1 MAVYVRHDR
10 LIVPFIEGYNNGRGH
25 LVLYLGNTTIHTP
38 RVPCNYCYTRC
49 IRRVCQKTNKT
60 KVTCG
65 IFHAIPQETAAQLFY
80 NTTWKIQW
88 LIVSMQRAIGRLGV
102 IPSRIQRLSCILIVA
117 CNENGYRRNG
127 GISLE
132 VDTYSTQGRRDIHS
146 RIMLQTPKMSN
157 ILENSLLS
165 FCGHSNSVTC

>member
-1 MAVYVRHDR
+1 MVYCLNNYTMSQFILVYILVVQLLRVVFHWIHHESLVIIVIHDVLGECVRK
-10 LIVPFIEGYNNGRGH
+10 I
-25 LVLYLGNTTIHTP
+25 
-38 RVPCNYCYTRC
+38 
-49 IRRVCQKTNKT
+49 KKT

>member
-1 MAVYVRHDR
+1 MSQFILVYILVVQLLRVVFHWIHHESLVIIVIHD
-10 LIVPFIEGYNNGRGH
+10 
-25 LVLYLGNTTIHTP
+25 VLGECVKKP
-38 RVPCNYCYTRC
+38 RK
-49 IRRVCQKTNKT
+49 QK
-60 KVTCG
+60 VICG

-102 IPSRIQRLSCILIVA
+102 IPSRMQRLSCILIVA
-117 CNENGYRRNG
+117 SNENGYRRNG